1 MLDIIY
7 SLLTGLVIAGLLSGV
22 GYMMYKMTKE
32 TMEHKIIAEKYTV
45 EVKNAV
51 TALDKCESDKD
62 KTITMF
68 ERILSNFGS
77 NNQNQNQRTASR
89 GMGAFG
95 TAEGYV

>member
-1 MLDIIY
+1 MNKNKKKKNMKGGMLDIIY

-51 TALDKCESDKD
+51 TALDKCES
-62 KTITMF
+62 
-68 ERILSNFGS
+68 
-77 NNQNQNQRTASR
+77 
-89 GMGAFG
+89 
-95 TAEGYV
+95 